1 MKSYM
6 VLLLVFELLLFLV
19 AGHAMAQIKEGQQM
33 EDRERIPDMMIFVEP
48 DASPVS
54 TVPEGKIITLEDDR
68 KTISLHLK
76 ETFLLKLGE
85 EYDWNVTIDNQTVLS
100 RVVGVLVVRGA
111 QGIYRANSP
120 GSATLTAVGDPV
132 CRKAIPPCAA
142 PSREFKLNVVVAVES
157 GATPTPP
164 QTPKIAGFGWM
175 ASLAGILACVFL
187 ARHRNKYN

>member
-6 VLLLVFELLLFLV
+6 ILMLVFTLSLFLV
-19 AGHAMAQIKEGQQM
+19 AGHAMEQIGGGQQM
-33 EDRERIPDMMIFVEP
+33 KDSERTPDTMIFVEP

-68 KTISLHLK
+68 KTISLLVK

-120 GSATLTAVGDPV
+120 GNATLTAVGDPV

-142 PSREFKLNVVVAVES
+142 PSREFKLYMVIAEEP
-157 GATPTPP
+157 GATPTPA
-164 QTPKIAGFGWM
+164 QTPKAAGFGWM
-175 ASLAGILACVFL
+175 ASLAGVLASGFL
-187 ARHRNKYN
+187 ARHRSK